1 MTRSALNATI
11 PQAETDGREGSDLVF
26 EAPAVLRIVWAD
38 PQHMP
43 EHIATWSLAHF
54 GPRADAAVDKLRRE
68 HPEAERDE
76 LERRVIDRQT
86 KVAMTEG
93 AFVGGPFIVL
103 MAVGFCAALLAQ
115 AQMVFELAAV
125 AGRDPKDQMR
135 VADLLVL
142 LEAYPTTEAANV
154 GLAAM
159 TRDPKLHEGSKLPRG
174 TRWSTIMRM
183 AYLLEVFGTSDD
195 RSRLRAAMG
204 WVGVGVLF
212 VVGFALPLVW
222 VPYMAY
228 SSRKFTVRL
237 GRRAQ
242 EYYSAT
248 ATGDAGVVVQR
259 HQKLQIGATVAL
271 GRTLL
276 LVLVPIVVALVVLLT
291 GFSFGNGRWLDSGL
305 VLIGLSLL
313 ATLAWFGYRW
323 WRLRKA
329 RSERATA

>member
-1 MTRSALNATI
+1 VTATATEI
-11 PQAETDGREGSDLVF
+11 ETDEGGVADVVF

-43 EHIATWSLAHF
+43 EHIAIWSLAHF
-54 GPRADAAVDKLRRE
+54 GPRAEAAVEKLRRQ
-68 HPEAERDE
+68 HPDADQDE

-93 AFVGGPFIVL
+93 AFVGGPFIIL

-125 AGRDPKDQMR
+125 AGRDPKNESR

-142 LEAYPTTEAANV
+142 LEAYPTTDAANAA
-154 GLAAM
+154 LATM
-159 TRDPKLHEGSKLPRG
+159 TRDPKLHEGKKLPRG

-183 AYLLEVFGTSDD
+183 AYLLEVLGTSDE
-195 RSRLRAAMG
+195 RSRLRATMG
-204 WVGVGVLF
+204 WIGVGVLF

-237 GRRAQ
+237 GRRAR
-242 EYYSAT
+242 EYYSST
-248 ATGDAGVVVQR
+248 ESGDGGVVVHRRQTV
-259 HQKLQIGATVAL
+259 QIGATVAL

-276 LVLVPIVVALVVLLT
+276 LVLVPIIVAVVALIT
-291 GFSFGNGRWLDSGL
+291 GFSFGDGKWVDSGL
-305 VLIGLSLL
+305 LLIGLSLL

-323 WRLRKA
+323 LRVRKA
-329 RSERATA
+329 REARAAS